1 MTDRTKIL
9 QIGAGSMGTRRLRD
23 LGRRSDLEVALF
35 DPRVDRRKRA
45 EQQFGVRSFDD
56 FGQAVDWGPEALI
69 ISTPPDTHRELVEF
83 ALDRGLHHFC
93 EASVWVHDYRRV
105 QAISEEKG
113 LISAPSCTF
122 HFLPLA
128 AELKRIVAE
137 DIGALHAYHM
147 CLSTYL
153 PTWHPGEGAEYYAR
167 HRSTSGGREMV
178 PFELMFLNEVF
189 GAPLDVA
196 GTVTRRGTP
205 EIDSEDTW
213 SLQMRIDNGA
223 TGQLVV
229 LMGCQQL
236 CRRGWCAGTHGVVDF
251 DVITGDVRRSLP
263 GSGINDLRNL
273 GALKVILEAVY
284 AEEIGTFVDVLHGES
299 VWPHDYAASAARS
312 AALAAAERS
321 ARSRR
326 VEPVDLERQP
336 GLTPDT
342 YEL

>member
-1 MTDRTKIL
+1 MRNKTRIL

-23 LGRRSDLEVALF
+23 LGRRSDLEIVLF
-35 DPRVDRRKRA
+35 DPRADRRRRA

-56 FGQAVDWGPEALI
+56 LGKAVAWEPEAVI
-69 ISTPPDTHRELVEF
+69 ISTPPDTHLELVEF
-83 ALDRGLHHFC
+83 ALEKGLHHFC
-93 EASVWVHDYRRV
+93 EASLWVHDYQRV

-128 AELKRIVAE
+128 GELRRIVAE
-137 DIGALHAYHM
+137 DIGSLHAYHM

-153 PTWHPGEGAEYYAR
+153 PTWHPGEGVEYYAR
-167 HRSTSGGREMV
+167 NRSTSGGREMV

-196 GTVTRRGTP
+196 GTVTRRGAP

-236 CRRGWCAGTHGVVDF
+236 CRRGWFAGTHGVVDF
-251 DVITGDVRRSLP
+251 DVITGDVCRNLP
-263 GSGINDLRNL
+263 GSGINDVRNL

-284 AEEIGTFVDVLHGES
+284 AEEIDTFVDVLHGES
-299 VWPHDYAASAARS
+299 VWPHDYKASALRS

-321 ARSRR
+321 ARSGR
-326 VEPVDLERQP
+326 VEPVDPARQP
-336 GLTPDT
+336 GLTPDLS
-342 YEL
+342 E